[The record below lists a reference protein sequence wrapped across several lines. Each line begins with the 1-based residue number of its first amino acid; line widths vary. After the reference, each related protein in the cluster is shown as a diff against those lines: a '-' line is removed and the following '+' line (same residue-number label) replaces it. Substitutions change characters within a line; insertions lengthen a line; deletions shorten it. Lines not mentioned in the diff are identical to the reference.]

1 MLGGEA
7 WEGECS
13 AGNEVKTLVNGFS
26 PWGFVLLS
34 AVGGTGMPARSLWS
48 PAPGTVCPH
57 TPCSVTTQV
66 LVISRCPLL
75 ARGRKSQLSLG
86 MLSPKSAAALQWGS
100 ARSLLLWLTE
110 TRPLTFVWT
119 LSTSNQLVLVFDI
132 SWESHQ
138 EALVVLFSFL
148 FKKISII
155 FSALLPT
162 LCLVWAVPS
171 APAGPTQCQ
180 AAGAS
185 LMCLT
190 LGSLNLAAFLSN
202 WRKKLWNRLFSPSQ
216 MHFHA

>member
-1 MLGGEA
+1 MGICVALCCWRDRNA
-7 WEGECS
+7 CS
-13 AGNEVKTLVNGFS
+13 LSVVTS
-26 PWGFVLLS
+26 PWHCVSSHAML
-34 AVGGTGMPARSLWS
+34 
-48 PAPGTVCPH
+48 CHH
-57 TPCSVTTQV
+57 TSG
-66 LVISRCPLL
+66 VISRCPLL